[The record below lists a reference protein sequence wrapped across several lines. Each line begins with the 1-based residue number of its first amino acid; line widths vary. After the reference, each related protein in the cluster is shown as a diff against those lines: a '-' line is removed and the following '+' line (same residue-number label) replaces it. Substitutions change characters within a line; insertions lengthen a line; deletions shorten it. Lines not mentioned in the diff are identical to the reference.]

1 MQWVAIKQ
9 EREIQSFILAALV
22 EVKSG
27 SLRVEAMGML

>member
-9 EREIQSFILAALV
+9 RREIQSFILAALV

-27 SLRVEAMGML
+27 SLRVGAVGIL